1 MNLTPSQL
9 DILQEIIN
17 IGVGRAANVLNEMIA
32 AHIRLQVPAIKV
44 LSRLDIKQ
52 ELSARLR
59 LEPIS
64 SVRLGFTGTLSGN
77 AHLVFPTDSA
87 SKLVAILTDE
97 EIGTPD
103 LDAVKIGT
111 LTEVGNIVINGAIG
125 SISNLLKQQL
135 RYSMPAYIEGS
146 IEQLLTNGSSSINAT
161 ILLAQTRFTI
171 DQLQVEGDIILFFNL
186 GSFDILL
193 TSIEQYYGEC

>member
-9 DILQEIIN
+9 DVLQEIIN

-193 TSIEQYYGEC
+193 TSIEQYYGE

>member
-193 TSIEQYYGEC
+193 TSIEQYYGE

>member
-44 LSRLDIKQ
+44 LSHLDIKQ
-52 ELSARLR
+52 ELAAKLR

-193 TSIEQYYGEC
+193 TSIEQYYGE

>member
-9 DILQEIIN
+9 DVLQEIIN

-52 ELSARLR
+52 ELAHRLR

-193 TSIEQYYGEC
+193 TSIEQYYGE

>member
-135 RYSMPAYIEGS
+135 RYSMPAYLEGS

-193 TSIEQYYGEC
+193 TSIEQYYGE

>member
-146 IEQLLTNGSSSINAT
+146 IEQLLNNGSSSINAT

-193 TSIEQYYGEC
+193 TSIEQYYGE